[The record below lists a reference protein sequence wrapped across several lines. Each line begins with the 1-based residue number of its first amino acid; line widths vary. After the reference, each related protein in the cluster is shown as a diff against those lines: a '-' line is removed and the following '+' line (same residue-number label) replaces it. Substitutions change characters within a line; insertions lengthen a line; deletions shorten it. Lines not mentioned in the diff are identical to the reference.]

1 MKPAELSSL
10 RRPIK
15 PHRIVSGS
23 PLCRNQSDSDENLMK
38 IGSRYISRPK
48 IPTYVYLYIYV
59 YIYVCVYPIGKIAF
73 RSTDFQLDT
82 LIYHGSNHFSIQ
94 SELRIPPITVTDS
107 IPRQGKSELSS
118 TRKTRGYRSSLTARR
133 TDGNSFTCGDHGLFG
148 LVALNRRRPRCC
160 SGFTTGPPPD
170 RFLLLSVVHT
180 YQDSHFC
187 SRDIPGASRSELDAD
202 CRCFVALYTRHTFA
216 FATRARH
223 AVPPTLHLF
232 VRVERPR
239 SAATTPLW
247 ETHDSPPHA
256 SRQNVPLPCQR
267 FRFLLLLLRHHGSPT
282 CSAHLPLVPLLCGCL
297 LSPPMPCQSFPPS
310 LDTFQL
316 CLYFPFLFSFFLSSS
331 FPKVYA

>member
-1 MKPAELSSL
+1 M
-10 RRPIK
+10 
-15 PHRIVSGS
+15 RI
-23 PLCRNQSDSDENLMK
+23 
-38 IGSRYISRPK
+38 
-48 IPTYVYLYIYV
+48 
-59 YIYVCVYPIGKIAF
+59 
-73 RSTDFQLDT
+73 
-82 LIYHGSNHFSIQ
+82 SNWKNRFSIHRFPRGY
-94 SELRIPPITVTDS
+94 SNLPRIEPFFNSKRVKDTPDYGYGFDSPARKERTILNSKNSWISIVTDS
-107 IPRQGKSELSS
+107 STDGRKFIHLRGPRSFWS
-118 TRKTRGYRSSLTARR
+118 RR
-133 TDGNSFTCGDHGLFG
+133 TESSQT
-148 LVALNRRRPRCC
+148 RCC

-316 CLYFPFLFSFFLSSS
+316 CLYFPFLFSSFLSSS